1 MVGFVI
7 MVLGIVVLC
16 YGYYRH
22 REYRRQQLWDEEDRL
37 RLIRRRDLEKTL
49 LEGNPAEQQTAKYA
63 LDELDEM
70 ESKDRR

>member
-1 MVGFVI
+1 MGGFVI
-7 MVLGIVVLC
+7 MVIGIGLFC

-49 LEGNPAEQQTAKYA
+49 LEGNPAEQQTAKDA

-70 ESKDRR
+70 EAKDRR